1 MIEIMALGLRIRSS
15 KLEIIEEPP
24 SSEMLDD
31 SKFTTKILKIDKGRQ
46 SIDDFKTQLD
56 ILIYN
61 DKLNFGFDI
70 QEASYPPERASQDRL
85 YLIKDGY
92 RFIYDET
99 KRKNWLNQNN
109 TSLNLDTWCNSME
122 ESFFKDKESEEA
134 IMNHFAENCFK
145 KN

>member
-1 MIEIMALGLRIRSS
+1 MALGLRIRSS

-70 QEASYPPERASQDRL
+70 QEASYPPE
-85 YLIKDGY
+85 GG
-92 RFIYDET
+92 T
-99 KRKNWLNQNN
+99 
-109 TSLNLDTWCNSME
+109 
-122 ESFFKDKESEEA
+122 
-134 IMNHFAENCFK
+134 
-145 KN
+145 